1 MNLLIIMI
9 IIIAIIIFI
18 WYISNY
24 NKIKRANIKVSE
36 SVSGI
41 DVALTKRYD
50 VLTKMVEVVK
60 GYSKHENETLL
71 NVVELRK
78 DMDISELKK
87 ANNSMNDSFDKINVI
102 AEDYPELKANE
113 NYMMLQKAIVDVEEH
128 LQAARRIYN
137 ASVLKYNQLILVFPT
152 NIIAKNMGMSEKEF
166 FEANEKEK
174 ENVDIKIDK

>member
-78 DMDISELKK
+78 DMDIS
-87 ANNSMNDSFDKINVI
+87 
-102 AEDYPELKANE
+102 
-113 NYMMLQKAIVDVEEH
+113 
-128 LQAARRIYN
+128 
-137 ASVLKYNQLILVFPT
+137 IL
-152 NIIAKNMGMSEKEF
+152 MGGQ
-166 FEANEKEK
+166 
-174 ENVDIKIDK
+174 V